1 MQNEIPEDPHLTQLL
16 DHRLRDHHGRRKILR
31 ARGTEMKEFKS
42 QRNREFV
49 REAVPTEF
57 HYDCLKKDSTKDI
70 LMRKGG
76 SSRGLNK
83 ELQATKKY

>member
-1 MQNEIPEDPHLTQLL
+1 
-16 DHRLRDHHGRRKILR
+16 
-31 ARGTEMKEFKS
+31 MKEFKS